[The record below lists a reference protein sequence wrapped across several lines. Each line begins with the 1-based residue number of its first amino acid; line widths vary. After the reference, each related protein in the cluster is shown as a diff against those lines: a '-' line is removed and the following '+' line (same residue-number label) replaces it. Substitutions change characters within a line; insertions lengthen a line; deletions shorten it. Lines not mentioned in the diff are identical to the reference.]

1 MAHQLTRRGFAGTV
15 AALALHAD
23 VLRAEDDGWTEL
35 FDGHSLNGWR
45 PSENKDSWKVAD
57 GALSADG
64 KRSHLFY
71 DGPFHGADFRNFE
84 LEVEL
89 MTQPGCNSGVYFHTA
104 YQESGFPIK
113 GFEVQVDNSY
123 VGEGGYRERK
133 MGGSLY
139 GLRNIYK
146 PFAKD
151 NQWFKLAVAVHGAN
165 VQIREN
171 GILLVDYTEPTP
183 PVIPDGMETQRFL
196 DHGTFAL
203 QCHNEGSRVRYRSVR
218 VRPLPDGIAIPA
230 PPPPDELFRKIID
243 NGRHNIPMVDYH
255 VHIKPGLTVE
265 EMLQRSRRDGIMY
278 GIAINAGQGQP
289 AATDAALAQYVA
301 SLQGKPCFI
310 AMQAEGREWTRMF
323 SRRAVERFDY
333 VFSDS
338 MTWTDNRG
346 KRMRLWM
353 PEEVGTIG
361 NVEEFMETLVDRT
374 VGILEHEPIDI
385 YANPTYLPDQIVKD
399 YESLWTEVRRQRVIE
414 AAARNQVAIELN
426 NRYKIPSASFVLA
439 AKAAG
444 CKFTLGSN
452 NHTSEDLTRSEYGL
466 RMIDECKL
474 VWQDFFVPGQWA
486 PRAIERKGGALR
498 V

>member
-1 MAHQLTRRGFAGTV
+1 VAHQLTRRGFAGTV
-15 AALALHAD
+15 AAWALAA
-23 VLRAEDDGWTEL
+23 ADDGWTEL

-45 PSENKDSWKVAD
+45 PSENKDSWKIAE
-57 GALSADG
+57 GALSAAG

-89 MTQPGCNSGVYFHTA
+89 MTRPGCNSGVYFHTA

-123 VGEGGYRERK
+123 VGQGGYREHK

-146 PFAKD
+146 AFAAD
-151 NQWFKLAVAVHGAN
+151 NQWIKLAVAVRGKN
-165 VQIREN
+165 VQIRQN
-171 GILLVDYTEPTP
+171 GMLMVDYTEPVP
-183 PVIPDGMETQRFL
+183 PVIPDGAERGRFL

-203 QCHNEGSRVRYRSVR
+203 QCHNEGSRALFRSVR
-218 VRPLPDGIAIPA
+218 VRPLSDDTATPGPVPVAD
-230 PPPPDELFRKIID
+230 DLFRKIID
-243 NGRHNIPMVDYH
+243 DGRHNIPMVDYH
-255 VHIKPGLTVE
+255 VHIKGGLTVDQ
-265 EMLQRSRRDGIMY
+265 MLDRSRRDGIMY

-289 AATDAALAQYVA
+289 ATTDEALGQYVE
-301 SLQGKPCFI
+301 SLKGKPCFI
-310 AMQAEGREWTRMF
+310 AMQAEGREWTGMF
-323 SRRAVERFDY
+323 SRKAVAQFDY

-346 KRMRLWM
+346 KRMRTWI
-353 PEEVGTIG
+353 PEEVGTIPDAQ
-361 NVEEFMETLVDRT
+361 EFMETLVARA
-374 VGILEHEPIDI
+374 VGILEREPIDI
-385 YANPTYLPDQIVKD
+385 YANPTYLPDQLAKD
-399 YESLWTEVRRQRVIE
+399 YESLWTEARRKRVIE

-426 NRYKIPSASFVLA
+426 NRYKLPSPSFVA
-439 AKAAG
+439 MAKAAG
-444 CKFTLGSN
+444 CKFSLGSN
-452 NHTSEDLTRSEYGL
+452 NHTPEDLTRSEHGL

-486 PRAIERKGGALR
+486 PLAIERKGGVLKG
-498 V
+498 